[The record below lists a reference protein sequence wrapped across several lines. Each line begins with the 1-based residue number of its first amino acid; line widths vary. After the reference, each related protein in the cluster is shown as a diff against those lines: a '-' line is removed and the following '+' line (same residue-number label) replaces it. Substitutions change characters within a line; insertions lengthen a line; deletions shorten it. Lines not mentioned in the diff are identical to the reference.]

1 MRTGRIVAA
10 AALAF
15 ALSAL
20 PAGAQTLDNEI
31 KDMNWVGFQQFQEAS
46 RVFVRT
52 TEPVKYRVDSTKP
65 NMVVLILENT
75 RVPLRN
81 NTRFLDTRYFDSPVS
96 YVQAKA
102 IEGTS
107 PSVRI
112 EIHLRERV
120 PFKEVQNDTFL
131 ALDFER

>member
-1 MRTGRIVAA
+1 MRTSRIVAA

>member
-1 MRTGRIVAA
+1 MRTSRIVAA

-52 TEPVKYRVDSTKP
+52 TEPVKYRVDNTKP